1 MKEPKTAKLLLKKN
15 TIYPVDVIHY
25 ETGLVT
31 LAERSNVFNT
41 VSIKNVEFDFT
52 DFSGRT
58 RNFSESIQKVTFSPH
73 CTVFTNLCC

>member
-15 TIYPVDVIHY
+15 TIYPVDIIHY

-52 DFSGRT
+52 DFSQEEQEI
-58 RNFSESIQKVTFSPH
+58 FQ
-73 CTVFTNLCC
+73 NLFRK

>member
-52 DFSGRT
+52 DFSQEEQEI
-58 RNFSESIQKVTFSPH
+58 FQ
-73 CTVFTNLCC
+73 NLFRK

>member
-1 MKEPKTAKLLLKKN
+1 MKEPKTAKLLLKQN
-15 TIYPVDVIHY
+15 ITYPVDVIHY

-52 DFSGRT
+52 DFSQEEQEI
-58 RNFSESIQKVTFSPH
+58 FQ
-73 CTVFTNLCC
+73 NLFRK

>member
-1 MKEPKTAKLLLKKN
+1 MKEPKTVKLLLKKN

-52 DFSGRT
+52 DFSQEEQEI
-58 RNFSESIQKVTFSPH
+58 FQ
-73 CTVFTNLCC
+73 NLFRK

>member
-31 LAERSNVFNT
+31 LADRSNVFNT

-52 DFSGRT
+52 DFSQEEQEI
-58 RNFSESIQKVTFSPH
+58 FQ
-73 CTVFTNLCC
+73 NLFRK

>member
-31 LAERSNVFNT
+31 LAERSNVF
-41 VSIKNVEFDFT
+41 KNVEFDFT
-52 DFSGRT
+52 DFSQEEQEI
-58 RNFSESIQKVTFSPH
+58 FQ
-73 CTVFTNLCC
+73 NLFRK

>member
-15 TIYPVDVIHY
+15 TIYPVDVIHF

-52 DFSGRT
+52 DFSQEEQEI
-58 RNFSESIQKVTFSPH
+58 FQ
-73 CTVFTNLCC
+73 NLFRK

>member
-15 TIYPVDVIHY
+15 IIYTVDVIHY

-52 DFSGRT
+52 DFSQEEQEI
-58 RNFSESIQKVTFSPH
+58 FQ
-73 CTVFTNLCC
+73 NLFRK

>member
-52 DFSGRT
+52 DFSQEEQEI
-58 RNFSESIQKVTFSPH
+58 FQ
-73 CTVFTNLCC
+73 NLFRR

>member
-41 VSIKNVEFDFT
+41 VSIKNVEVDFT
-52 DFSGRT
+52 DFSQEEQEI
-58 RNFSESIQKVTFSPH
+58 FQ
-73 CTVFTNLCC
+73 NLFRK

>member
-1 MKEPKTAKLLLKKN
+1 MKEPKTAKLLLEKN

-52 DFSGRT
+52 DFSQEEQEI
-58 RNFSESIQKVTFSPH
+58 FQ
-73 CTVFTNLCC
+73 NLFRK

>member
-31 LAERSNVFNT
+31 LAERNNVFNT

-52 DFSGRT
+52 DFSQEEQEI
-58 RNFSESIQKVTFSPH
+58 FQ
-73 CTVFTNLCC
+73 NLFRK

>member
-1 MKEPKTAKLLLKKN
+1 MKEPKTDKLLLKKN

-52 DFSGRT
+52 DFSQEEQEI
-58 RNFSESIQKVTFSPH
+58 FQ
-73 CTVFTNLCC
+73 NLFRK

>member
-1 MKEPKTAKLLLKKN
+1 MKEPKTAKLKHKKN

-52 DFSGRT
+52 DFSQEEQEI
-58 RNFSESIQKVTFSPH
+58 FQ
-73 CTVFTNLCC
+73 NLFRK

>member
-25 ETGLVT
+25 KTGLVT

-52 DFSGRT
+52 DFSHEEQEI
-58 RNFSESIQKVTFSPH
+58 FQ
-73 CTVFTNLCC
+73 NLFRK

>member
-25 ETGLVT
+25 ETELVT

-52 DFSGRT
+52 DFSQEEQEI
-58 RNFSESIQKVTFSPH
+58 FQ
-73 CTVFTNLCC
+73 NLFRK

>member
-15 TIYPVDVIHY
+15 TIYLVDVIHY

-52 DFSGRT
+52 DFSQEEQEI
-58 RNFSESIQKVTFSPH
+58 FQ
-73 CTVFTNLCC
+73 NLFRK